1 MTRLPFSTRL
11 STGASVLVLA
21 FSGCVTSPRTAQRPE
36 AVPDAPSRWTA
47 PAATTSNA
55 PENKA
60 VSDDWLLRLGD
71 PRLPDLVE
79 QALARNHDLRALA
92 ASLESTRAAS
102 IIAGADRLPQIG
114 VGLDAARFQNAVKTA
129 PGEAVGAIA
138 QSRQLGANVR
148 WEIDLWGKL
157 RDRGQAAL
165 ADLEAAEADFA
176 GARLSLAAGVAK
188 AWFRTS
194 TSRLQLQLAE
204 ETVRNFEA
212 TADLVRSRF
221 EAGIGTSLE
230 LRLALANAASAAA
243 LLEQRRQELDSAVR
257 TLETLLGRY
266 PANMLATIDA
276 LPELQVTVP
285 AGIPSEVLQRRPD
298 LVAAERR
305 LAAADARTREARK
318 ARLPSLSLTGSGGTA
333 SNDLDDLL
341 DADFEVWSIA
351 AGLAQPLIQ
360 GGRLRAAADRN
371 AALAERAHA
380 DYLSAVLEAFRE
392 VESALAAE
400 HLLRRREE
408 NLREFAEQSAGAERL
423 AQDEYEAGLSDIV
436 TVLESQRRA
445 LDARSS
451 YLLIREQRLRNR
463 VDLHLALGGD
473 FGAGGATN
481 SAPPAVD
488 LASHDAPTLSAAL
501 IRRP

>member
-1 MTRLPFSTRL
+1 M
-11 STGASVLVLA
+11 LVLA
-21 FSGCVTSPRTAQRPE
+21 MSGCVSSPQTARRPD
-36 AVPDAPSRWTA
+36 ATPDAPSRWTA
-47 PAATTSNA
+47 PAAATSNA
-55 PENKA
+55 PENKS
-60 VSDDWLLRLGD
+60 VSDDWLLGLGD

-102 IIAGADRLPQIG
+102 VIAGADRLPQIG

-129 PGEAVGAIA
+129 PGEAVGVIA

-257 TLETLLGRY
+257 ILETLLGRY
-266 PANMLATIDA
+266 PANTLATIDA
-276 LPELQVTVP
+276 LPELQVAVP

-351 AGLAQPLIQ
+351 AGLAQPLFQ

-400 HLLRRREE
+400 DLLRRREE

-473 FGAGGATN
+473 FGAGTAAN
-481 SAPPAVD
+481 AAPPAVD

-501 IRRP
+501 VRRP